1 MSSYSVIVL
10 VLSLLLFPLSKIPDI
25 DYIIF
30 NLFSDFRSS
39 KIGRWVL
46 MEALCTR
53 TRVNS

>member
-1 MSSYSVIVL
+1 MSSYNVIVL